1 MSPRATSAEPPDSA
15 AQRTAIDHQVDADR
29 LRILL
34 EHIPAALAGSALLSL
49 GAAWFMAQMV
59 SPTVALIWLGGKTL
73 AVLPRCLQLL
83 QARGRPYKTSEEVH
97 AVFRRMRWLV
107 ALDGL
112 VWGMLA
118 WAVVP
123 LMNLNAAV
131 VALSCLLGLASVAA
145 YSLAVDF
152 RTMAWFI
159 VPILAPNVVFCATR
173 PDLMGQFGAMA
184 LTAFLGALIFQGQR
198 LQGRM
203 RELLQLRFV
212 NERIAQ
218 EREVALAESFGHAEA
233 RSRFLATVSHEMR
246 TPLHGML
253 GLARLLQR
261 DRPRPEQAHQLSLIE
276 RSGEHLLLVINDVLD
291 FSKIEAGRMEIQ
303 HRPFDLTQELQEAT
317 SVFQVLAHRK
327 KLTLTLTLAWD
338 GPCPVIGDA
347 GRLRQVLHNLLG
359 NAVKFTEHGSVHLLA
374 QRLPDSD
381 DFELIVR
388 DSGPG
393 IPLEDQVRIFEAF
406 TQVQSSLNRRHEG
419 TGLGLSI
426 ARQLCQAMG
435 GDLTCDSTPGRGA
448 VFRARVR
455 CPRAEEASV
464 PSSAEPAPHVNSAW
478 LTEGACVLL
487 VEDNPVNV
495 LVAEAMLRNLG
506 YEVFTVTDGR
516 QAVAWLE
523 NDQCDVVLMDCAMPV
538 MDGFEATRQIRQ
550 REGQTGRTRVPIV
563 ALTANVL
570 SDERSL
576 CLEVGM
582 DDHLAKPFESDDLRR
597 VVQRCMTNAPLLRVL

>member
-1 MSPRATSAEPPDSA
+1 MRRQPANTPEAV
-15 AQRTAIDHQVDADR
+15 QT
-29 LRILL
+29 LL
-34 EHIPAALAGSALLSL
+34 NH
-49 GAAWFMAQMV
+49 
-59 SPTVALIWLGGKTL
+59 
-73 AVLPRCLQLL
+73 
-83 QARGRPYKTSEEVH
+83 
-97 AVFRRMRWLV
+97 MRWLV
-107 ALDGL
+107 AIDGL

-123 LMNLNAAV
+123 TVNLDGAV
-131 VALSCLLGLASVAA
+131 VALGCLLGLASVAA

-159 VPILAPNVVFCATR
+159 VPILAPNVPYCLTR
-173 PDLMGQFGAMA
+173 SDLMGQFGAVA
-184 LTAFLGALIFQGQR
+184 LTGFLAALLYQGLRVQSR
-198 LQGRM
+198 T
-203 RELLQLRFV
+203 RELLQLRYV

-218 EREVALAESFGHAEA
+218 EREVALAQSRLHAEA

-261 DRPRPEQAHQLSLIE
+261 DRPRAEQAHRLSLIE

-303 HRPFDLTQELQEAT
+303 HLPFDLTQELQEAVG
-317 SVFQVLAHRK
+317 VFQVLAHRK
-327 KLTLTLTLAWD
+327 KLTLTLTLGWD
-338 GPCPVIGDA
+338 GPCLVIGDA
-347 GRLRQVLHNLLG
+347 GRVRQVLHNLMG

-374 QRLPDSD
+374 QRLSD
-381 DFELIVR
+381 TDEFEILVR

-393 IPLEDQVRIFEAF
+393 IALEEQSKIFEAF
-406 TQVQSSLNRRHEG
+406 TQAQSALNRRHEG

-435 GDLTCDSTPGRGA
+435 GDLTCDSAPGLGA
-448 VFRARVR
+448 VFKARMR
-455 CPRAEEASV
+455 CPQAERQELAAFEA
-464 PSSAEPAPHVNSAW
+464 APYLDSGW
-478 LTEGACVLL
+478 LTEGSRVLL

-506 YEVFTVTDGR
+506 YEVCTVTDGR

-538 MDGFEATRQIRQ
+538 MDGFEATRQIRH
-550 REGQTGRTRVPIV
+550 RESLTGRTRVPIV

-570 SDERSL
+570 SDERAQ

-582 DDHLAKPFESDDLRR
+582 DDYLAKPFESDDIQR
-597 VVQRCMTNAPLLRVL
+597 VVQRCVTNAPLLRVL